1 MAIKALNSVAGFSVG
16 EVPANIILANGDIT
30 STNGT
35 FTANIS
41 AGNVLTN
48 NLLYAN
54 GTAWDIGGIPGGSN
68 TQVQF
73 NDAGEFGGNA
83 NFTFNKSTS
92 VLTVT
97 GNIAGTNVN
106 AGNLLTANFVTG
118 VLTTASQPNV
128 TSVGTLT
135 GLVVGNGTANVTF
148 VPGGANGGI
157 TATGNITAANFIGN
171 IVGNISGNIVI
182 PGSNTGVVFNDD
194 GNANTSTAFTFNKSS
209 NLVTAS
215 GNVSAG
221 NLITGGV
228 VSATGNVS
236 GANLT
241 TAGLVS
247 ATGNVSGGNIT
258 TGGVVSATG
267 NVTGANVIANSYVF
281 APAIVQNASTYDTR
295 IELSSGAGIIQAN
308 AGGNATQ
315 FLPGGSLRLPSSG
328 ASDILGGTFDG
339 SKLTLNNDDAILSQ
353 SRGGNVKLQVGS
365 GGTIANTWT
374 FAQNGSFTAPGNIT
388 TSANANVGNL
398 NTGGQVVATGNVTG
412 GNLVT
417 AGTANVGNIKISGTV
432 EGNLIPSVSNT
443 YSLGNGTNYWK
454 DLFLSGTTITIG
466 DQTISANTNGVA
478 LSNTAFLTTLN
489 VSGNANVGNL
499 GTAGLVVATGNV
511 SGGNITTVG
520 VVSATGN
527 VSGGNLTTAGNLS
540 VTGNA
545 NIGNIGTA
553 GLVVATGN
561 VSGGNLTT
569 GGIVTATGNIETS
582 ANVVTDLI
590 VGKTA
595 SVTITAVGS
604 NQNVNLTP
612 TGTGTVN
619 VGNFIISNVATPLA
633 DYDAATKKYVD
644 DVAQGLNIH
653 DACAAATPAT
663 LASITTGT
671 ITYNNGT
678 GGVGANLVVAGGT
691 FNLIDGVNVQT
702 SGTRILVKNEANAA
716 HNGIYVWS
724 NATVITRAADFNT
737 VPEIEAGDFTF
748 VTGGSTYDNTG
759 WVQTDTVT
767 TVGTSSIN
775 FTQFSGAGAYTAGTG
790 LTLTGSVF
798 SITDT
803 TVTAG
808 AYGNGDYN
816 ATFTVNSQGQLT
828 AAANV
833 AITANAANL
842 TGTTLGATI
851 VNSSLT
857 SVGTLTS
864 LAVTGNT
871 TSGNVYANSGTI
883 GASLLGGTL
892 TTAAQPNVTSVGTLS
907 SLAVT
912 GTTNLGA
919 VGNVTITGGTS
930 GYYLQTNGSGT
941 LTWAAVPVGS
951 GISNGTSNVNIP
963 SVNGN
968 VNISSAG
975 NANVLVVTGTGA
987 NISGTLNVTGNATVG
1002 NLIASGG
1009 GGGNITGAN
1018 LVSANYFTGT
1028 LTTNAQPNITSVGT
1042 LTSLS
1047 VTGNISSG
1055 NANLG
1060 NLATANFFSGS
1071 GNNLSNIQGANVS
1084 GQVGNALVAGTV
1096 YTNAQPNITSVG
1108 TLTGVT
1114 STGTV
1119 NLTGAS
1125 NVALGPV
1132 ANVHITGGTSG
1143 QVLST
1148 DGSGVLSFITIGT
1161 AGVSNGNSN
1170 VAIATAGGN
1179 VTTSVNGNANI
1190 LVVTGTGAN
1199 IDGYANISGNLSLG
1213 GGSGG
1218 NLTGANN
1225 VSANTFTGTLTT
1237 NAQPNITSVGTLT
1250 SLAVTGNI
1258 SSGNANLG
1266 NLVTANFFS
1275 GAGNNLSNIQ
1285 GANVSGTVSSATTA
1299 GTVTTAAQPNITST
1313 GTLTSLTVSGTS
1325 NLGAVGNVTITGG
1338 TSGYY
1343 LQTNGSGTLTWA
1355 AVPVGSGI
1363 SNGTSNVNIPTA
1375 NGNVNVTAAGNTT
1388 MVVTGTGANIA
1399 GTLNATGNATVAN
1412 LAGGNLVSAN
1422 YISGTLTTAAQPNIT
1437 SVGTLTS
1444 LDVTGNLSAGNLI
1457 GALANGNSNVSIPSS
1472 NGNINLTA
1480 SGNTTLVVTGT
1491 GANITGTLN
1500 VTGNLIAGNL
1510 TTGGSGGNVSG
1521 ANVVSANTLVAS
1533 VGVQISN
1540 SAVYFANLTTTAT
1553 TANQTIATIALT
1565 SSYITGVE
1573 YLVKGVDATGTKY
1586 SVATVVA
1593 VTNGSSAD
1601 YSTFATVNLGGSTG
1615 TLAVN
1620 ISGSNIALQVTPA
1633 SSNST
1638 VWTTQF
1644 RVI

>member
-30 STNGT
+30 SNNGT

-73 NDAGEFGGNA
+73 NDVGEFGGVS
-83 NFTFNKSTS
+83 NFTFDKATNI
-92 VLTVT
+92 LTVT

-118 VLTTASQPNV
+118 VLTTANQPNV

-295 IELSSGAGIIQAN
+295 ISLSSAAGIIEAN
-308 AGGNATQ
+308 TGGNATQ
-315 FLPGGSLRLPSSG
+315 FLPGGQVRLSG
-328 ASDILGGTFDG
+328 AATIYGGTLDG
-339 SKLTLNNDDAILSQ
+339 SQLVLGTSQ
-353 SRGGNVKLQVGS
+353 TDLVQNRGGNVTVQVGTS
-365 GGTIANTWT
+365 GTTANTWT

-388 TSANANVGNL
+388 TTANANVGNL

-417 AGTANVGNIKISGTV
+417 TGTANIGNLLISGTV
-432 EGNLIPSVSNT
+432 QGNLIPSVSNT

-478 LSNTAFLTTLN
+478 LSNTAFLTTLS

-561 VSGGNLTT
+561 VTGGNINT
-569 GGIVTATGNIETS
+569 GGIVAATGNIVS
-582 ANVVTDLI
+582 NANVVTDLI
-590 VGKTA
+590 AGRT
-595 SVTITAVGS
+595 SSITITATGT
-604 NQNVNLTP
+604 NQNVNLVP

-653 DACAAATPAT
+653 DACAAATPAN
-663 LASITTGT
+663 LATITSGT
-671 ITYNNGT
+671 ITYNNGAS
-678 GGVGANLVVAGGT
+678 GVGANLVVAGGT

-702 SGTRILVKNEANAA
+702 SGTRILVKSEANAA

-724 NATVITRAADFNT
+724 NATVITRAADFNS
-737 VPEIEAGDFTF
+737 VPEVEAGDFTF

-759 WVQTDTVT
+759 WVQTDVVVT
-767 TVGTSSIN
+767 IGTDPIQ

-798 SITDT
+798 SITNT
-803 TVTAG
+803 TVTPA

-816 ATFTVNSQGQLT
+816 ATFTVNQQGQLT

-871 TSGNVYANSGTI
+871 TSGNVYANAGTI
-883 GASLLGGTL
+883 GASLLTGTL
-892 TTAAQPNVTSVGTLS
+892 TTAAQPNVTSVG
-907 SLAVT
+907 SLTGLTVT
-912 GTTNLGA
+912 GLSNLGP
-919 VGNVTITGGTS
+919 VGNVAITGGTS
-930 GYYLQTNGSGT
+930 GQVLSTNGAGGLSFITIGT
-941 LTWAAVPVGS
+941 AGV
-951 GISNGTSNVNIP
+951 SNGNSNVAIATAG
-963 SVNGN
+963 GN
-968 VNISSAG
+968 VTTSVAG
-975 NANVLVVTGTGA
+975 NANVLVVTGTGILV
-987 NISGTLNVTGNATVG
+987 NGDGNVTGNLTAG
-1002 NLIASGG
+1002 NIVAGG
-1009 GGGNITGAN
+1009 GAGGNITGAN
-1018 LVSANYFTGT
+1018 LVSANFFTGT
-1028 LTTNAQPNITSVGT
+1028 LTTAAQPNITSVGSLSSLTVTGNANLGNVATANFFSGAGNSLSNIQGANVSGEVSFAATANAVAGANVSGQVANALVAGTVYTNAQPNITSVGTLTGITSTGTANFIGASNVALGPVGNVQITGGTSGQVLSTNGSGGLSFITIGTAGVSNGNSNVAIATAGGNVTTSVAGNANILVVTGTGANIDGYANITGSLSLGGGSGGNLTGANNVSANTLTGNLTTNAQPNITSVGT
-1042 LTSLS
+1042 LTSLAVTGNIS
-1047 VTGNISSG
+1047 SGNANLGNAATANFFIGSGNNLSNIQGANVTGTVGSASTAVTVTANAQPNITSTGTLTSLDVTGNISSG

-1060 NLATANFFSGS
+1060 NLATANFFSGA

-1108 TLTGVT
+1108 TL
-1114 STGTV
+1114 S
-1119 NLTGAS
+1119 
-1125 NVALGPV
+1125 
-1132 ANVHITGGTSG
+1132 
-1143 QVLST
+1143 
-1148 DGSGVLSFITIGT
+1148 
-1161 AGVSNGNSN
+1161 
-1170 VAIATAGGN
+1170 
-1179 VTTSVNGNANI
+1179 
-1190 LVVTGTGAN
+1190 
-1199 IDGYANISGNLSLG
+1199 
-1213 GGSGG
+1213 
-1218 NLTGANN
+1218 
-1225 VSANTFTGTLTT
+1225 
-1237 NAQPNITSVGTLT
+1237 
-1250 SLAVTGNI
+1250 SLA
-1258 SSGNANLG
+1258 
-1266 NLVTANFFS
+1266 
-1275 GAGNNLSNIQ
+1275 
-1285 GANVSGTVSSATTA
+1285 
-1299 GTVTTAAQPNITST
+1299 
-1313 GTLTSLTVSGTS
+1313 
-1325 NLGAVGNVTITGG
+1325 
-1338 TSGYY
+1338 
-1343 LQTNGSGTLTWA
+1343 
-1355 AVPVGSGI
+1355 
-1363 SNGTSNVNIPTA
+1363 
-1375 NGNVNVTAAGNTT
+1375 
-1388 MVVTGTGANIA
+1388 
-1399 GTLNATGNATVAN
+1399 
-1412 LAGGNLVSAN
+1412 
-1422 YISGTLTTAAQPNIT
+1422 
-1437 SVGTLTS
+1437 
-1444 LDVTGNLSAGNLI
+1444 VTGNLSAGNLI
-1457 GALANGNSNVSIPSS
+1457 GALANGNSNVNIPSA

-1480 SGNTTLVVTGT
+1480 SGNTTLVITGT
-1491 GANITGTLN
+1491 GANIAGTLN
-1500 VTGNLIAGNL
+1500 VTGNLVAGNL
-1510 TTGGSGGNVSG
+1510 TTGGAGGNVSG

-1540 SAVYFANLTTTAT
+1540 SAVYFGNITTSSTG
-1553 TANQTIATIALT
+1553 ANQTIATL
-1565 SSYITGVE
+1565 SLSGYVTGVE
-1573 YLVKGVDATGTKY
+1573 YLVKGVDATGAKY
-1586 SVATVVA
+1586 SVATVVS
-1593 VTNGSSAD
+1593 VTNGTTAD
-1601 YSTFATVNLGGSTG
+1601 FSTFATVNLGGSTG
-1615 TLAVN
+1615 TLSVN
-1620 ISGSNIALQVTPA
+1620 VVSGNIALQVTPA

>member
-30 STNGT
+30 SNNGT

-73 NDAGEFGGNA
+73 NDAGEFGGVS
-83 NFTFNKSTS
+83 NFTFDKATNI
-92 VLTVT
+92 LTVT

-118 VLTTASQPNV
+118 VLTTANQPNV

-148 VPGGANGGI
+148 VPSGANGGI

-171 IVGNISGNIVI
+171 VVGNISGNIVI

-267 NVTGANVIANSYVF
+267 NITGANVTANSFVF
-281 APAIVQNASTYDTR
+281 ASNIVSNASTNDTR
-295 IELSSGAGIIQAN
+295 IELGSSSGIIAITSAGN
-308 AGGNATQ
+308 STQ
-315 FLPGGSLRLPSSG
+315 FGPSGQITLGG
-328 ASDILGGTFDG
+328 ASQIVGGTFGG
-339 SKLTLNNDDAILSQ
+339 SGIKLDTTQTDIFQN
-353 SRGGNVKLQVGS
+353 RGGNVTVQLGT

-374 FAQNGSFTAPGNIT
+374 FAQSGAFIAPGNIT
-388 TSANANVGNL
+388 TTANANVGNL

-417 AGTANVGNIKISGTV
+417 TGTANIGNLLISGTV
-432 EGNLIPSVSNT
+432 QGNLIPSVSNT

-454 DLFLSGTTITIG
+454 DLFLSGNTITLG
-466 DQTISANTNGVA
+466 DQSVSSNANGVS
-478 LSNTAFLTTLN
+478 LSNTVFMTTLS

-499 GTAGLVVATGNV
+499 GTAGLIIATGNV
-511 SGGNITTVG
+511 SGGNITTIG

-633 DYDAATKKYVD
+633 STDAATKQYVD
-644 DVAQGLNIH
+644 DVAQGLHTH
-653 DACAAATPAT
+653 DSCNAATQTT
-663 LASITTGT
+663 LASISGGT
-671 ITYNNGT
+671 VTYNNGT
-678 GGVGANLVVAGGT
+678 SGVGATLTTTGT
-691 FNLIDGVNVQT
+691 FTTIDGVTLSV
-702 SGTRILVKNEANAA
+702 GMRILVKNEVTAAN
-716 HNGIYVWS
+716 NGIYDVTS
-724 NATVITRAADFNT
+724 STVLTRSADFNT
-737 VPEIEAGDFTF
+737 PTEMAGGDFTF
-748 VTGGSTYDNTG
+748 VTAGTLYDNTG
-759 WVQTDTVT
+759 WVMPDPVT
-767 TVGTSSIN
+767 TVGTSPVVWV
-775 FTQFSGAGAYTAGTG
+775 QFSGAGTYTAGTG
-790 LTLTGSVF
+790 LALNGTEF
-798 SITDT
+798 SIANT

-816 ATFTVNSQGQLT
+816 ATFTVNSQGQLS

-842 TGTTLGATI
+842 TGTTLAATI

-871 TSGNVYANSGTI
+871 TSGNVYANAGTI
-883 GASLLGGTL
+883 GASLLTGTL
-892 TTAAQPNVTSVGTLS
+892 TTAAQPNVTSVG
-907 SLAVT
+907 SLTGLTVT
-912 GTTNLGA
+912 GLSNLGS
-919 VGNVTITGGTS
+919 VGNVAITGGTS
-930 GYYLQTNGSGT
+930 GQVLSTNGAGGLSFITIGT
-941 LTWAAVPVGS
+941 AGV
-951 GISNGTSNVNIP
+951 SNGNSNVAIATAG
-963 SVNGN
+963 GN
-968 VNISSAG
+968 VTTSVAG
-975 NANVLVVTGTGA
+975 NANILVVTGTGILV
-987 NISGTLNVTGNATVG
+987 NGDGNVTGNLTAG
-1002 NLIASGG
+1002 NIVAGG
-1009 GGGNITGAN
+1009 GSGGNITGAN
-1018 LVSANYFTGT
+1018 LVSANFFTGT
-1028 LTTNAQPNITSVGT
+1028 LTTAAQPNITSVGTLTTLAVSGNANLGNVATANFFSGAGNSLSNIQGANVSGEVSFAATANAVAGANVSGQVANALVAGTVYTNAQPNITSVGTLTGITSTGTANFIGASNVALGPVGNVHITGGTSGQVLSTDGSGTLSFITIGTAGVSNGNSNVAIATAGGNVTTSVAGNANILVVTGTGANITGYANISGSLSLGGGAGGNLTGANNVSANTFTGNLTTNAQPNITSVGT
-1042 LTSLS
+1042 LTSLAVTGNIS
-1047 VTGNISSG
+1047 SGNADLGNAATANFFIGSGNNLSNIQGANVTGTVSSASTAGTVTSNAQANITSVGILTSLTVTGNISSG

-1060 NLATANFFSGS
+1060 NLATANFFSGA

-1108 TLTGVT
+1108 TL
-1114 STGTV
+1114 S
-1119 NLTGAS
+1119 
-1125 NVALGPV
+1125 
-1132 ANVHITGGTSG
+1132 
-1143 QVLST
+1143 
-1148 DGSGVLSFITIGT
+1148 
-1161 AGVSNGNSN
+1161 
-1170 VAIATAGGN
+1170 
-1179 VTTSVNGNANI
+1179 
-1190 LVVTGTGAN
+1190 
-1199 IDGYANISGNLSLG
+1199 
-1213 GGSGG
+1213 
-1218 NLTGANN
+1218 
-1225 VSANTFTGTLTT
+1225 
-1237 NAQPNITSVGTLT
+1237 
-1250 SLAVTGNI
+1250 
-1258 SSGNANLG
+1258 
-1266 NLVTANFFS
+1266 
-1275 GAGNNLSNIQ
+1275 
-1285 GANVSGTVSSATTA
+1285 
-1299 GTVTTAAQPNITST
+1299 
-1313 GTLTSLTVSGTS
+1313 
-1325 NLGAVGNVTITGG
+1325 
-1338 TSGYY
+1338 
-1343 LQTNGSGTLTWA
+1343 
-1355 AVPVGSGI
+1355 
-1363 SNGTSNVNIPTA
+1363 
-1375 NGNVNVTAAGNTT
+1375 
-1388 MVVTGTGANIA
+1388 
-1399 GTLNATGNATVAN
+1399 
-1412 LAGGNLVSAN
+1412 
-1422 YISGTLTTAAQPNIT
+1422 
-1437 SVGTLTS
+1437 S

-1457 GALANGNSNVSIPSS
+1457 GALANGNSNVNIPSA

-1480 SGNTTLVVTGT
+1480 SGNTTLVITGT
-1491 GANITGTLN
+1491 GANIAGTLN
-1500 VTGNLIAGNL
+1500 VTGNLVAGNL
-1510 TTGGSGGNVSG
+1510 TTGGAGGNVSG

-1540 SAVYFANLTTTAT
+1540 SAVYFGNITTSST
-1553 TANQTIATIALT
+1553 TANQTIATL
-1565 SSYITGVE
+1565 SLSGYVTGVE
-1573 YLVKGVDATGTKY
+1573 YLVKGVDATGAKY
-1586 SVATVVA
+1586 SVATVVS
-1593 VTNGSSAD
+1593 VTNGTTAD
-1601 YSTFATVNLGGSTG
+1601 FSTFATVNLGGSTG
-1615 TLAVN
+1615 TLSVN
-1620 ISGSNIALQVTPA
+1620 IVSGNIALQVTPA

-1638 VWTTQF
+1638 VWTTQY

>member
-16 EVPANIILANGDIT
+16 EVPANIILANGDVT
-30 STNGT
+30 SGNGT

-41 AGNVLTN
+41 AGNVKTD

-54 GTAWDIGGIPGGSN
+54 GTAWDLGGNPGGSN

-73 NDAGEFGGNA
+73 NDAGEFGGNS

-106 AGNLLTANFVTG
+106 AGNLLTANYVSGT
-118 VLTTASQPNV
+118 LTTSAQPNI

-135 GLVVGNGTANVTF
+135 GLVVGNNTANVTF
-148 VPGGANGGI
+148 NSSGNGTI
-157 TATGNITAANFIGN
+157 TATGNISAANFIGN
-171 IVGNISGNIVI
+171 VVGNISGNIVI

-215 GNVSAG
+215 GNISAG
-221 NLITGGV
+221 NL
-228 VSATGNVS
+228 
-236 GANLT
+236 
-241 TAGLVS
+241 
-247 ATGNVSGGNIT
+247 T

-353 SRGGNVKLQVGS
+353 SRGGNVKIQVGS

-388 TSANANVGNL
+388 TTANANVGNL

-478 LSNTAFLTTLN
+478 LSNTAFLTTLS

-499 GTAGLVVATGNV
+499 GTAGLIVATGNV
-511 SGGNITTVG
+511 TGGNLTTG
-520 VVSATGN
+520 GAVVATGN
-527 VSGGNLTTAGNLS
+527 VSGGNLTTAGALS

-561 VSGGNLTT
+561 VTGGNLTT

-604 NQNVNLTP
+604 NQNINLTP

-724 NATVITRAADFNT
+724 NATVITRAADFNS

-767 TVGTSSIN
+767 TVGTDPIN
-775 FTQFSGAGAYTAGTG
+775 FTQFSGAGSYSAGTG

-883 GASLLGGTL
+883 SASLLGGTL

-975 NANVLVVTGTGA
+975 NANVLVVTGTGILVNGDG
-987 NISGTLNVTGNATVG
+987 NITGNLTAG
-1002 NLIASGG
+1002 NIIASGG
-1009 GGGNITGAN
+1009 SGGNITGAN

-1071 GNNLSNIQGANVS
+1071 GNNLSNIQGGNVS

-1199 IDGYANISGNLSLG
+1199 IDGYANISGSLSLG

-1299 GTVTTAAQPNITST
+1299 GTVTTNAQPNITST
-1313 GTLTSLTVSGTS
+1313 GTLTSLDVTGNISSGNANLGNLATANFFSGAGNNLSNIQGANVSGQ
-1325 NLGAVGNVTITGG
+1325 VGNALV
-1338 TSGYY
+1338 
-1343 LQTNGSGTLTWA
+1343 
-1355 AVPVGSGI
+1355 
-1363 SNGTSNVNIPTA
+1363 
-1375 NGNVNVTAAGNTT
+1375 
-1388 MVVTGTGANIA
+1388 A
-1399 GTLNATGNATVAN
+1399 GTVYTN
-1412 LAGGNLVSAN
+1412 
-1422 YISGTLTTAAQPNIT
+1422 AQPNIT
-1437 SVGTLTS
+1437 SVGTLSS

-1457 GALANGNSNVSIPSS
+1457 GALANGNSNVNIPSA
-1472 NGNINLTA
+1472 NGNVNISAVGTA
-1480 SGNTTLVVTGT
+1480 NVLVITGT

-1533 VGVQISN
+1533 LGVQISN

-1638 VWTTQF
+1638 VWTTQY